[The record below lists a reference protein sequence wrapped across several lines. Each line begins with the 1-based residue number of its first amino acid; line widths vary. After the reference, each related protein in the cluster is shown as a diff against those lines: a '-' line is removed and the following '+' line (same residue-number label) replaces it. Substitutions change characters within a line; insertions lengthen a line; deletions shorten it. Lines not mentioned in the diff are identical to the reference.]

1 MSFFS
6 IQLSE
11 ILKYIDLHFPN
22 GWRNTFLFAPSKVP
36 KAIMFFLVWGTQSSN
51 LDFRGEN
58 PQSQSSR
65 MKAEGNTR
73 LGHTKSS
80 LRLWMLKL
88 SSLFSQAAIS
98 MLNFRICQLIAHR
111 VCTNWK
117 VNFALP
123 WKFFARTRCGLVSLR
138 EPWVYRTAWQNSKN
152 SSKWVNKI
160 FYDKWHWQQFPKVFR
175 QDNPSPKSNGSFIQE
190 ANILWKDTSKK
201 ILEDFIEMGHELLW
215 LSYYVHL
222 FAVLILHP
230 TNSKC

>member
-22 GWRNTFLFAPSKVP
+22 GWRNTFLFARSKVP

-88 SSLFSQAAIS
+88 SSFFFTGCNIHVEFQDLPNYRSQGLHQLESKLCFTLKIFRKNPLRVGEFEGTMSVQNCMAKLQEFLQVGEQNLLWQVTLATIS
-98 MLNFRICQLIAHR
+98 KSFQIRQSI
-111 VCTNWK
+111 
-117 VNFALP
+117 
-123 WKFFARTRCGLVSLR
+123 
-138 EPWVYRTAWQNSKN
+138 SKN
-152 SSKWVNKI
+152 
-160 FYDKWHWQQFPKVFR
+160 
-175 QDNPSPKSNGSFIQE
+175 
-190 ANILWKDTSKK
+190 
-201 ILEDFIEMGHELLW
+201 
-215 LSYYVHL
+215 
-222 FAVLILHP
+222 
-230 TNSKC
+230 